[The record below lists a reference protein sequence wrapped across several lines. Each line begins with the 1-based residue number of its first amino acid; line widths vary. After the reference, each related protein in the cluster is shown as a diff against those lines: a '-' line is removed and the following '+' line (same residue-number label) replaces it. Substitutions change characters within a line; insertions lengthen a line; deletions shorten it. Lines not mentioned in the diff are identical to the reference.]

1 MRVINCPRCSGSL
14 QVAPDQYLFG
24 ATRACPLCGTLI
36 QLASEHKPIPYHRL
50 RGKQPTESGGGI
62 EIFTIAVLGI
72 AMLCLLGAA
81 AFRWYA
87 ANGGMPVAGSSAG
100 GSGFAATILQV
111 DRNGLKG
118 RIRNNSGVALSR
130 VAVNVR
136 VSETGTPTPI
146 IQRIYHLE
154 SAGGFAGGKSVD
166 FQLSWE
172 PADSKAYAMAKGRL
186 TASIEVSAPS
196 DAGGAPNVDL
206 E

>member
-14 QVAPDQYLFG
+14 HVAPDQYLFG
-24 ATRACPLCGTLI
+24 ATRPCPLCGTLI

-50 RGKQPTESGGGI
+50 QWRLRPDSGGI

-72 AMLCLLGAA
+72 AMLCLVGAA

-87 ANGGMPVAGSSAG
+87 SNGGMPVTGSSAG
-100 GSGFAATILQV
+100 GSGFAATVLQM

-130 VAVNVR
+130 VALNVR
-136 VSETGTPTPI
+136 VLEKGTSTPI

-154 SAGGFAGGKSVD
+154 SAGGFEGGKSVD

-196 DAGGAPNVDL
+196 GADGAAPNL
-206 E
+206 ELQ